1 MEKSSGKV
9 IVVGGLAGVGKTTVL
24 NALYNRLTS
33 EGKEFS
39 VFVYGTVMLEE
50 AAKLGIKDRDEM
62 RKLSFEEQKEL
73 QADAARKM
81 KGKDIVFI
89 DTHYMIPTPFGYLPG
104 LPYHVL
110 AELKPT
116 HLVLLLAEPS
126 EIIRRRMNDL
136 SRKREAENEAGIS
149 YEIQLSRIMV
159 GAASTLT
166 GAMMVEVYNRENMLE
181 QTVEELIKKLEL

>member
-1 MEKSSGKV
+1 MEKSSEKV
-9 IVVGGLAGVGKTTVL
+9 IIVGGLAGVGKTTVL
-24 NALYNRLTS
+24 NALYKRLTG
-33 EGKEFS
+33 EGKKFQ
-39 VFVYGTVMLEE
+39 VFIYGTVMLEE
-50 AAKLGIKDRDEM
+50 AAKLGIRDRDEM

-73 QADAARKM
+73 QASAARKM
-81 KGKDIVFI
+81 NGEGIIFI
-89 DTHYMIPTPFGYLPG
+89 DTHYMIPTPYGYLPG
-104 LPYHVL
+104 LPAHVL
-110 AELKPT
+110 SELKPT

-136 SRKREAENEAGIS
+136 SRKRESENEADIN